1 MGDGKLTI
9 DLEDLQ
15 DIMDELPDTPNTVE
29 KRKNALTKDDVLIIA
44 RVVKAVSHQKCERFS
59 DDEVQTV
66 RRFTIII
73 NKTANAI
80 GMAVLVAVGAGV
92 VAIVTRGFWVTL
104 AEKITKQGGH

>member
-1 MGDGKLTI
+1 MDKQQFVVDI
-9 DLEDLQ
+9 DELQ
-15 DIMDELPDTPNTVE
+15 DIMDELPEAPDGGE

-92 VAIVTRGFWVTL
+92 VGIVTRGFWVTL
-104 AEKITKQGGH
+104 AEKITKQH